1 MPVAAVGRWTLS
13 CSDGV
18 YRETTIAVVT
28 TVTVQTR
35 TITPTRTYFS
45 HPYRAG
51 QPVDSRVHVSAGMAV
66 IIMQT
71 RTEVPTTTTAKEEQ
85 STRPVPTVE
94 RNEAARL
101 LCKRY
106 LPIASC

>member
-1 MPVAAVGRWTLS
+1 M
-13 CSDGV
+13 
-18 YRETTIAVVT
+18 T
-28 TVTVQTR
+28 TVTVRTR

-51 QPVDSRVHVSAGMAV
+51 HPVDSCVHVSAGMAV
-66 IIMQT
+66 IITQT
-71 RTEVPTTTTAKEEQ
+71 PTEVPTTTTAMEEQ

-94 RNEAARL
+94 RNEAAPL
-101 LCKRY
+101 LYYERY